1 MRMSVRRT
9 VSEAEAS
16 IPWLT
21 DEKSQHTEK
30 DPAAGKDWRQMEKG
44 VAEKEMVRS
53 QWIWISKLWEMRT
66 EEAVLLQS
74 MGLQWVGHNLATEQ
88 QQLIYGKINLNLT
101 SYIEINSILITE
113 LSVTCNMYAQ
123 SHHSCLFATL
133 WTIARQAPLSMGFFR
148 QWYQSGLPCPP
159 PGDLP
164 YPGTGPLS
172 LAFLLNWQ
180 VGSLPLMLYLGTP
193 TCNTNL

>member
-9 VSEAEAS
+9 VSEAGAS

-30 DPAAGKDWRQMEKG
+30 DPAAGKGWRQMEKG

-74 MGLQWVGHNLATEQ
+74 MGLQWVGHHLATEQ

-101 SYIEINSILITE
+101 SYTEINSILITG

-123 SHHSCLFATL
+123 SHHSCL
-133 WTIARQAPLSMGFFR
+133 TICYSMDC
-148 QWYQSGLPCPP
+148 SP
-159 PGDLP
+159 PGSSVHGILQAMIP
-164 YPGTGPLS
+164 EWVAMPSSRGS
-172 LAFLLNWQ
+172 
-180 VGSLPLMLYLGTP
+180 SLPRDWTP
-193 TCNTNL
+193 VSCISPELAGGIFTTNAIPGKSDM